1 LNNGFLRK
9 SPIPLRPLPLNRLSS
24 PPAPAPAPPAVTLA
38 TGPKLPTEVGVKAQK
53 EREDILAA
61 QEANRQS
68 QIMNPL
74 AAQFQQGKISAQGA
88 ELPGLFAQ
96 SRSLTNKADTE
107 DATKEST
114 IAKTN
119 SANELAIQ
127 GDRLKQM
134 TTRQQA
140 ANQIV
145 SQIIAQ
151 GPVAGEAYR
160 RQLEAQNPEIKQI
173 FGNIPTAQLPQAM
186 AHANQWLNQQDEK
199 YQQMKMQV
207 EERAKSAKYTA
218 DSASRTTLT
227 GKQMEIDAG
236 KYDKK
241 EGGKS
246 MYQSFQSM
254 SPDKRIGITSMA
266 LESGFNPFTQEPLTP
281 EQKLQF
287 KALLDQDTRTLD
299 AKGAAGR
306 VAGKVDTGQV
316 TGLPT
321 NPVPSVGAPQLLPG
335 TAIEHSG
342 KKWTYIGGPKDQK
355 SSWKQQ

>member
-1 LNNGFLRK
+1 MAYAGLE
-9 SPIPLRPLPLNRLSS
+9 
-24 PPAPAPAPPAVTLA
+24 TLFQNM
-38 TGPKLPTEVGVKAQK
+38 GPTYAASIAGEREGTALGLDQLKAQQ
-53 EREDILAA
+53 EREAILKA
-61 QEANRQS
+61 QEENRQA

-74 AAQFQQGKISAQGA
+74 AAQFQQGQINKQGA

-107 DATKEST
+107 DATKAST

-119 SANELAIQ
+119 SANDLAVQ
-127 GDRLKQM
+127 GDKLKEMQM
-134 TTRQQA
+134 RQDK
-140 ANQIV
+140 ANQLV
-145 SQIIAQ
+145 SQIMSY

-160 RQLEAQNPEIKQI
+160 KQLEASDPTIAQM
-173 FGNIPTAQLPQAM
+173 FGNIPTAKLPEAL
-186 AHANQWLNQQDEK
+186 AHANLWLTKQSDK
-199 YQQMKMQV
+199 YQQAEMQSRMSK
-207 EERAKSAKYTA
+207 ESHIQG
-218 DSASRTTLT
+218 ASINANAMLK

-236 KYDKK
+236 KFDKK

-246 MYQSFQSM
+246 MYQSFQAM

-287 KALLDQDTRTLD
+287 KALQDQDTRTLD

-321 NPVPSVGAPQLLPG
+321 NPVPSVGAKPKISDQDLINQYLP
-335 TAIEHSG
+335 
-342 KKWTYIGGPKDQK
+342 KKQ
-355 SSWKQQ
+355 